1 MEEEGLI
8 ILFFFFLHTK
18 WYNKFIQI
26 NRGFIE
32 MGIRRHKELYNASAA
47 GSGSWI
53 HLDSRYENQPL
64 RPFQISMNAS
74 DTIAIQGTTLRAKD
88 AVELDTLITSSDIT
102 TLETYTGSTDV
113 NDVIVGSWTFIRAV
127 KTGTN
132 GTAKVQGFI

>member
-1 MEEEGLI
+1 
-8 ILFFFFLHTK
+8 
-18 WYNKFIQI
+18 
-26 NRGFIE
+26 

-47 GSGSWI
+47 GNGSWI

-74 DTIAIQGTTLRAKD
+74 DTIEIQGTTLRAKD
-88 AVELDTLITSSDIT
+88 AVELATLITSSDIT
-102 TLETYTGSTDV
+102 TLESYTGNADV

-127 KTGTN
+127 KTGTA